1 MKTALCFL
9 LISALAAAPA
19 KTFFSHEQAL
29 KSNFGTKTAT
39 SKHTHYWTKEQ
50 RARVAKLVGSSKPT
64 DVRSH
69 RTAYT
74 ANVAKG
80 TKANTDSAWFDKRIV
95 RTKAQEIM
103 LVVSAKGVIKDL
115 VVCVFDEPIKYKPSA
130 KWYAQYKG
138 LQLDDSLQLKKDIHG
153 VSGATLTARSTTL
166 AVRELLAAAQVAR
179 EVAAAKKEKV
189 EPPQER

>member
-1 MKTALCFL
+1 MKIALCFL
-9 LISALAAAPA
+9 LLGALAASPA

-29 KSNFGTKTAT
+29 KSNFGAKVTT
-39 SKHTHYWTKEQ
+39 SKRTHYWSKEQ
-50 RARVAKLVGSSKPT
+50 RAHVAKLAGVKKAT

-69 RTAYT
+69 QTAHS
-74 ANVAKG
+74 ASSPKG
-80 TKANTDSAWFDKRIV
+80 KTANTDTAWFDKRIV

-103 LVVSAKGVIKDL
+103 LIVNAKGVIKNL

-138 LQLDDSLQLKKDIHG
+138 LQLTDSLQLKQDIHG
-153 VSGATLTARSTTL
+153 VSGATLTARSTTS

-179 EVAAAKKEKV
+179 ETDAAKKKLKA
-189 EPPQER
+189 PQ